1 MDREKNGLMRSL
13 FRNKLAAWLPLNR
26 MLVYALAGILAF
38 GGTSCSSQK
47 RLAKKHAKE
56 ARLAQIEQAKAE
68 LFEIINDDGF
78 LALEVK
84 ERKLQSVKDMN
95 LDDKEINELI
105 VRAEEK
111 LARDRIEYLKKKEEE
126 AKRAEAER
134 LERARLEQEKA
145 TKFGPLQNA
154 LVGVATA
161 PNLREANNRISDALK
176 MFASP
181 DIPVLILISE
191 EGVVKDYDR
200 PTTIQKYL
208 ELLKDQKRYNNDIE
222 NVKYDAAGKVT
233 ELELRT
239 RY

>member
-1 MDREKNGLMRSL
+1 MNREKIRLMKSL
-13 FRNKLAAWLPLNR
+13 YQNKLAAGLSVNR
-26 MLVYALAGILAF
+26 LLVFALAGLLAF
-38 GGTSCSSQK
+38 GSTSCSSQK

-68 LFEIINDDGF
+68 LYEIINDDGF

-84 ERKLQSVKDMN
+84 ERKLQAVKDMN
-95 LDDKEINELI
+95 LDDKEVNDLI
-105 VRAEEK
+105 IRAEEK
-111 LARDRIEYLKKKEEE
+111 LARDRVEYLKKQEAE
-126 AKRAEAER
+126 AKRAEEER
-134 LERARLEQEKA
+134 LERIRMEQEKA
-145 TKFGPLQNA
+145 SKFGPLQNA
-154 LVGVATA
+154 LVGVAA
-161 PNLREANNRISDALK
+161 AQNLREANTRISDALR

-181 DIPVLILISE
+181 DVPVLILISE

-200 PTTIQKYL
+200 PTTIQQYL

-222 NVKYDAAGKVT
+222 NVKYDSAGKIT

>member
-1 MDREKNGLMRSL
+1 MKSL
-13 FRNKLAAWLPLNR
+13 YQNKLAAWLPVNR
-26 MLVYALAGILAF
+26 MLVFVLAGLLAF

-84 ERKLQSVKDMN
+84 ERKLQAVKDMN
-95 LDDKEINELI
+95 LDDKEINDLI
-105 VRAEEK
+105 IRAEEK
-111 LARDRIEYLKKKEEE
+111 LARDRVEYLKKQEEE
-126 AKRAEAER
+126 AKRAEEER
-134 LERARLEQEKA
+134 LERIRLEQEKA
-145 TKFGPLQNA
+145 TKFSPLQNA
-154 LVGVATA
+154 LVGVAA
-161 PNLREANNRISDALK
+161 ASNLRDANSRISDALK
-176 MFASP
+176 LFASP
-181 DIPVLILISE
+181 DVPVLILISE

-222 NVKYDAAGKVT
+222 SVKYDAAGKVT

>member
-1 MDREKNGLMRSL
+1 MDREKNRIMKSL
-13 FRNKLAAWLPLNR
+13 FRNKHAAWLPVNR
-26 MLVYALAGILAF
+26 MLVFALAGLLAF

-84 ERKLQSVKDMN
+84 ERKLQSVKDMK
-95 LDDKEINELI
+95 LDDKELNELI
-105 VRAEEK
+105 VRAEEN

-134 LERARLEQEKA
+134 LERVRLEQEKA
-145 TKFGPLQNA
+145 TKFGPLQDA
-154 LVGVATA
+154 LISVAAA
-161 PNLREANNRISDALK
+161 PNLREANTRISDALK

-181 DIPVLILISE
+181 NVPVLILISE